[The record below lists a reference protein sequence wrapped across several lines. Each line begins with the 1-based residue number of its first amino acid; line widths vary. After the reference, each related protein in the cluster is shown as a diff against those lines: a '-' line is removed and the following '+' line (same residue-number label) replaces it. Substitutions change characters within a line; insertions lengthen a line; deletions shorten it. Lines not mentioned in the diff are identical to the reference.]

1 LHVIS
6 QFVDPGVQDVTANW
20 VLKGRLLPLSAHEIA
35 EEAEDDGDEG
45 VGAAGDEGAA
55 GVGAAGEEGV
65 AGEGGVALAHAMSEM
80 SVYMLG

>member
-6 QFVDPGVQDVTANW
+6 QFVDPGVQDVTANC

-35 EEAEDDGDEG
+35 EEVEDEVDVEVEDDEDE
-45 VGAAGDEGAA
+45 
-55 GVGAAGEEGV
+55 
-65 AGEGGVALAHAMSEM
+65 GVALAHAMSEM